1 MNLIVQ
7 SKAKVVD
14 LREQRKHAA
23 RCRDGGGGAFHSVTH
38 VDLYSAKFGK
48 TFRCFRGTKISWQQ
62 RHPQCQSFGFSTRH
76 QDLCSHCCWY
86 SCHCPKTLPTFPST
100 SHLHPRLHPHP
111 QEAPTNGT
119 VVPIVWSVAQLD
131 QSHTCAPCLPC
142 CLSSFFRD

>member
-23 RCRDGGGGAFHSVTH
+23 RCRDGGGRAFHSVTH

-86 SCHCPKTLPTFPST
+86 SCHCPKTLPTFPSP

-119 VVPIVWSVAQLD
+119 VRCMSLRKRRKGFCPFTVY
-131 QSHTCAPCLPC
+131 
-142 CLSSFFRD
+142 